1 MCASTSA
8 MHSTWSASAS
18 RWTTR
23 SSPAILLKWST
34 RSRCG
39 TTKIGPVT
47 VEVREPVGG
56 DWEVVNS
63 NYKWTKLDATTI
75 GFSIP
80 VEKDGAATLDYRVRV
95 KW

>member
-1 MCASTSA
+1 MDYKRLAPNLYELEYQISLRNHKS
-8 MHSTWSASAS
+8 
-18 RWTTR
+18 
-23 SSPAILLKWST
+23 
-34 RSRCG
+34 
-39 TTKIGPVT
+39 GPVT

-63 NYKWTKLDATTI
+63 NYTPTKLDSTTI

-80 VEKDGAATLDYRVRV
+80 VDKDGAATLDYRVRV